1 MDATLTARLSHPI
14 YGDHVLYHAYN
25 LRPGLPTFRAWQ
37 FNGWPKESLS
47 WRTGCY
53 IHAGLSSTGPVSI
66 KGPEAGKYLQSIVIN
81 SLEKFPVGSM
91 KHAVM
96 CTEDGLIG
104 AHGIVER
111 KGEEHFESFAGG
123 PPGAYLTAETP
134 FEVELKRLDHYLFQI
149 AGPTSLQ
156 VLEKATGESL
166 RDVRFLHFRD
176 TRIDGVKTEVARI
189 GMTGGLAYELH
200 GPVEEGPAIYD
211 AVYRA
216 GQAFGIERLGW
227 GTYLVNHVEGGF
239 PQGTWTFVTA
249 APPALRQE
257 AVKRFQISGSV
268 DPTNT
273 RARMRTPVE
282 VRWHNMARF
291 DHDFIG
297 REALAVEIA
306 NPRRTTVTLRWNAD
320 DVMDTYASLLR
331 PGTAT
336 SRSTFPMHRRGGQWR
351 TPTMSSWMA
360 ARSATPRAPSTARRS
375 ASFFPMAASMSKPAG
390 SGMKSSF
397 NGAITAERSRTY
409 AQRSPAFR
417 ISPRAATAISMPR
430 PWRPGSRQNAM
441 TLRAM
446 APVLSSA

>member
-1 MDATLTARLSHPI
+1 MMMESTFAARLAHPF

-25 LRPGLPTFRAWQ
+25 LRPGLPALRAWE
-37 FNGWPKESLS
+37 FNGWAKEGTS

-66 KGPEAGKYLQSIVIN
+66 KGPGAKRYLQSLVIN
-81 SLEKFPVGSM
+81 SLDKFPVGSM

-96 CTEDGLIG
+96 CSTDGLIA

-111 KGEEHFESFAGG
+111 KAEDRFESFAGG
-123 PPGAYLTAETP
+123 PPGTHFQGSGVPSDVDIE
-134 FEVELKRLDHYLFQI
+134 RLDHYLFQI

-156 VLEKATGESL
+156 VLERVTGESL

-176 TRIDGVKTEVARI
+176 TRINGVRTEVARI

-200 GPVEEGPAIYD
+200 GPIEEGPAIYD
-211 AVYRA
+211 AVFRA
-216 GQAFGIERLGW
+216 GQELGIERLGW

-249 APPALRQE
+249 PEPSRRLE
-257 AVKRFQISGSV
+257 VMKRFQVSGSV
-268 DPTNT
+268 APADT

-297 REALAVEIA
+297 REALAAEIA
-306 NPRRTTVTLRWNAD
+306 NPRRTTVTLRWNSD

-331 PGTAT
+331 PGI
-336 SRSTFPMHRRGGQWR
+336 PYK
-351 TPTMSSWMA
+351 PIDL
-360 ARSATPRAPSTARRS
+360 PYAPQRW
-375 ASFFPMAASMSKPAG
+375 PMAHADHVLEDGREVGYS
-390 SGMKSSF
+390 SGTIYSPYFREFLSLGCLDIDACGIG
-397 NGAITAERSRTY
+397 NDVIIQWGDHGGAIKNV
-409 AQRSPAFR
+409 
-417 ISPRAATAISMPR
+417 RATVARFPYLTEGRNSELDVAR
-430 PWRPGSRQNAM
+430 
-441 TLRAM
+441 
-446 APVLSSA
+446 LSAGR

>member
-1 MDATLTARLSHPI
+1 MDSTLTARLSHPF

-25 LRPGLPTFRAWQ
+25 LRPGLPTFRAWA
-37 FNGWPKESLS
+37 FSGWPKESLS

-66 KGPEAGKYLQSIVIN
+66 RGTEAGKYLQSIVIN

-96 CTEDGLIG
+96 CTEDGLIA

-123 PPGAYLTAETP
+123 PPGAYLGAKPSFDVALE
-134 FEVELKRLDHYLFQI
+134 RLDHYLFQV

-156 VLEKATGESL
+156 VLEKAAGESL
-166 RDVRFLHFRD
+166 RDLGFLHFRD
-176 TRIDGVKTEVARI
+176 TRIAGLSTEVARI

-200 GPVEEGPAIYD
+200 GPVEDGPAVYE

-257 AVKRFQISGSV
+257 AMKRFQISGSV
-268 DPTNT
+268 DPADT

-282 VRWHNMARF
+282 VRWHTMARF
-291 DHDFIG
+291 DHDFVG
-297 REALAVEIA
+297 REALAAEIA
-306 NPRRTTVTLRWNAD
+306 HPRRTTVTLRWNSD
-320 DVMDTYASLLR
+320 DVMDTFASLLR
-331 PGTAT
+331 PGEPYKPIDLPYAPQRWPMAHADHVLVDGRPIGYSSGTVY
-336 SRSTFPMHRRGGQWR
+336 SSTFREFLSHGCIDIEASRIGNEVVVQW
-351 TPTMSSWMA
+351 
-360 ARSATPRAPSTARRS
+360 
-375 ASFFPMAASMSKPAG
+375 G
-390 SGMKSSF
+390 DHG
-397 NGAITAERSRTY
+397 GAIKNV
-409 AQRSPAFR
+409 
-417 ISPRAATAISMPR
+417 RATVARFPY
-430 PWRPGSRQNAM
+430 
-441 TLRAM
+441 
-446 APVLSSA
+446 LSEGRNSDLDVSALPIR